1 MTHHSRQRTYAG
13 LLLVA
18 LILTIL
24 TSAAVQPLSAAPAIQ
39 PTPPPSGEGAIDLP
53 PLSAEV
59 IANARRLFEDGLA
72 QGNNPDSFIL
82 IGDSNDAQARFFQ
95 AFSTGDYTLGPY
107 TYLQPVIDAY
117 NATGS
122 FGAVYSTSDHG
133 MTLSML
139 MDPALVN
146 PTLCPQATSVLDCTL
161 QRYKSSVAIIYIG
174 TYDTCFAPFDAYRDN
189 FERAM
194 QLLTER
200 GVIAILTEYTVFL
213 DEGCW
218 ENTPTY
224 TAVIR
229 EMAARYQIPWID
241 LSAHVE
247 SLPQEGMESDG
258 WHLSWPD
265 DYYTSVAGGEAV
277 YGSIQREL
285 LTLQMLYML
294 RRDVMGISG

>member
-1 MTHHSRQRTYAG
+1 MT
-13 LLLVA
+13 
-18 LILTIL
+18 LIVTIL
-24 TSAAVQPLSAAPAIQ
+24 TGAAAHPVFATHAIQ
-39 PTPPPSGEGAIDLP
+39 PTPPPSGQGAIDLP
-53 PLSAEV
+53 PLSASV
-59 IANARRLFEDGLA
+59 IASARRVFEAGLD
-72 QGNNPDSFIL
+72 QGNDPDSFIL
-82 IGDSNDAQARFFQ
+82 IGDSNDAQSRFFQ
-95 AFSTGDYTLGPY
+95 AFGTGNYTLGPY
-107 TYLQPVIDAY
+107 AYLQPVIDAY

-133 MTLSML
+133 MTLSTL
-139 MDPALVN
+139 MDPAFVN
-146 PTLCPQATSVLDCTL
+146 PALCPQATSVLDCTL
-161 QRYKSSVAIIYIG
+161 QHYKPSVAILYIG

-189 FERAM
+189 FERAIP
-194 QLLTER
+194 LRTER

-229 EMAARYQIPWID
+229 EMAARYQMPWID

-265 DYYTSVAGGEAV
+265 DYYTSFAGGEAV